1 MVYIAVAYSHYIH
14 NKITCSSFA
23 CFAQYLAAQIW
34 IRFLNFCNFFFS
46 TLQYLLQQYFN
57 YLILHQPSKFSLFQ
71 KLLYWIHLF
80 EIFSKGKI
88 KLLQVTVKK
97 KPFMLHEASTS
108 GLTYMLL
115 FMIIS
120 LIDLILIKIWPTF
133 SVMTTA
139 KTSHLHIQL
148 LIKFIQRSDAS
159 NQLLS

>member
-57 YLILHQPSKFSLFQ
+57 YLIFHQNFPCFRNYCTEYICLKYFQRVKLNCCKWLSKKQ
-71 KLLYWIHLF
+71 
-80 EIFSKGKI
+80 
-88 KLLQVTVKK
+88 T
-97 KPFMLHEASTS
+97 FMLHVASTP
-108 GLTYMLL
+108 GLTYILS

-120 LIDLILIKIWPTF
+120 LVDLILIKIWPTF
-133 SVMTTA
+133 SAMTTA

-148 LIKFIQRSDAS
+148 
-159 NQLLS
+159 